1 MSKMLPAVGSPRY
14 VRVNTLLSS
23 IEDVIEIFQAEGWQL
38 DVTPDSYQAFLQSV
52 SNLSEDHFIQD
63 LHMKEL
69 LIFPKRTEFFHHHLY
84 QNGSIFL
91 QNKEHIKSVTDN
103 EVRNL
108 LNLGTCGLH
117 VVHGSLIT
125 DSPAPRALFIQLT
138 GCTTFLLK
146 FYAAWWL
153 ENATLLPVYLLDPRP
168 NSVVLD
174 MCAAPGMKTTHIA
187 AKMSNKGTIYAV
199 EKNPSRYETLCELVQ
214 KSGAISVKTI
224 RNDVLM
230 VDSSNCPDVEYI
242 LVDPSCSGT
251 GIVDRVSMY
260 PEEKCSSERLQGL
273 AYFQVILLEHAL
285 SKFPN
290 VKRVVYST
298 CSLNVEENEEVVEK
312 ALSYTKANPSNP
324 QFRLASNLLK
334 GSWVS
339 RGSTHYQHGAHT
351 LYARPETD
359 LTNGFFIAVFDRIED
374 TPKKYENKILKHT
387 NQVDLEMTKCK
398 RSKNEEN
405 GVKLS
410 SQKYKTP
417 TAEKKVK
424 TINKVNDKEI
434 KLVELDD
441 DDDAVLS
448 NKKRKRN
455 TSDRDEELKYYNS
468 IKKKLTKGQKLSDL
482 EIQSVVGLINK
493 QNSKQKKR
501 KKQ

>member
-1 MSKMLPAVGSPRY
+1 MLPAVGRPRY

-52 SNLSEDHFIQD
+52 SNLSEDHFLQD

-69 LIFPKRTEFFHHHLY
+69 LIFPKRTEFFYHHLY
-84 QNGSIFL
+84 QNGSILL
-91 QNKEHIKSVTDN
+91 QNKVRDSVDWEINQSVLMRKS
-103 EVRNL
+103 
-108 LNLGTCGLH
+108 
-117 VVHGSLIT
+117 S
-125 DSPAPRALFIQLT
+125 
-138 GCTTFLLK
+138 
-146 FYAAWWL
+146 
-153 ENATLLPVYLLDPRP
+153 LLPVHLLDPCP

-187 AKMSNKGTIYAV
+187 AKMKNKGTIYAV
-199 EKNPSRYETLCELVQ
+199 EKNPSRYETLCELVE
-214 KSGAISVKTI
+214 KSGASFVKTI

-230 VDSSNCPDVEYI
+230 VDSSNCPNVEYI
-242 LVDPSCSGT
+242 LLDPTCSGS

-260 PEEKCSSERLQGL
+260 PEEKCSLERLQGL
-273 AYFQVILLEHAL
+273 ASFQVILLEHAL

-290 VKRVVYST
+290 VKRLVYST

-374 TPKKYENKILKHT
+374 NPQKYENKILKHT
-387 NQVDLEMTKCK
+387 NKVDLEMTKWSVGGLGRLMCNSTFWL
-398 RSKNEEN
+398 SKE
-405 GVKLS
+405 S
-410 SQKYKTP
+410 Y
-417 TAEKKVK
+417 
-424 TINKVNDKEI
+424 
-434 KLVELDD
+434 
-441 DDDAVLS
+441 
-448 NKKRKRN
+448 
-455 TSDRDEELKYYNS
+455 
-468 IKKKLTKGQKLSDL
+468 KKLAHS
-482 EIQSVVGLINK
+482 
-493 QNSKQKKR
+493 
-501 KKQ
+501 

>member
-1 MSKMLPAVGSPRY
+1 MLPAVGSPRY

-91 QNKEHIKSVTDN
+91 QNKLANALVVLSSTAEDGEI
-103 EVRNL
+103 EVRI
-108 LNLGTCGLH
+108 
-117 VVHGSLIT
+117 S
-125 DSPAPRALFIQLT
+125 SS
-138 GCTTFLLK
+138 
-146 FYAAWWL
+146 
-153 ENATLLPVYLLDPRP
+153 LLPVYLLDPCP

-187 AKMSNKGTIYAV
+187 AKMNNKGTIYAV
-199 EKNPSRYETLCELVQ
+199 EKNPSRYETLCELVR
-214 KSGAISVKTI
+214 KSGAIFVKTI

-251 GIVDRVSMY
+251 GQGPSLDKYWSRPVTGQIQVEARYWTNTGRGPLLDKYTSRPITGQILVEARYWTNTGQGPSLDKYTSRPVTGQIQVEARYWTNTGRGPSLDKYWSRPVTGQIQVKACYWTNTGIVDRVSMY
-260 PEEKCSSERLQGL
+260 PEEKCSSERLQRL

-334 GSWVS
+334 GSWEKPPPVHPTEIRTS
-339 RGSTHYQHGAHT
+339 IS
-351 LYARPETD
+351 P
-359 LTNGFFIAVFDRIED
+359 
-374 TPKKYENKILKHT
+374 
-387 NQVDLEMTKCK
+387 
-398 RSKNEEN
+398 
-405 GVKLS
+405 S
-410 SQKYKTP
+410 S
-417 TAEKKVK
+417 A
-424 TINKVNDKEI
+424 
-434 KLVELDD
+434 
-441 DDDAVLS
+441 
-448 NKKRKRN
+448 
-455 TSDRDEELKYYNS
+455 
-468 IKKKLTKGQKLSDL
+468 
-482 EIQSVVGLINK
+482 VGLNTTSALANYAIEAGL
-493 QNSKQKKR
+493 
-501 KKQ
+501 

>member
-1 MSKMLPAVGSPRY
+1 MLPAVGSPRY

-91 QNKEHIKSVTDN
+91 QNKS
-103 EVRNL
+103 
-108 LNLGTCGLH
+108 
-117 VVHGSLIT
+117 S
-125 DSPAPRALFIQLT
+125 
-138 GCTTFLLK
+138 
-146 FYAAWWL
+146 
-153 ENATLLPVYLLDPRP
+153 LLPVYLLDPRP

-334 GSWVS
+334 GSWYTASLCDEWSEDVTCKVS
-339 RGSTHYQHGAHT
+339 WWLGRLMCDSTFWLSEGSNRKLAH
-351 LYARPETD
+351 
-359 LTNGFFIAVFDRIED
+359 
-374 TPKKYENKILKHT
+374 
-387 NQVDLEMTKCK
+387 
-398 RSKNEEN
+398 S
-405 GVKLS
+405 
-410 SQKYKTP
+410 
-417 TAEKKVK
+417 
-424 TINKVNDKEI
+424 
-434 KLVELDD
+434 
-441 DDDAVLS
+441 
-448 NKKRKRN
+448 
-455 TSDRDEELKYYNS
+455 
-468 IKKKLTKGQKLSDL
+468 
-482 EIQSVVGLINK
+482 
-493 QNSKQKKR
+493 
-501 KKQ
+501 